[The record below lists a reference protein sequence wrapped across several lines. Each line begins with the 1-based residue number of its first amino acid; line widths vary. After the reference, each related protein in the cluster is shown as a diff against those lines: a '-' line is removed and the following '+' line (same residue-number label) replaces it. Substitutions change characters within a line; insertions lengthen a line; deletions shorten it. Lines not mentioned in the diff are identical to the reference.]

1 MSWDF
6 FRIWGTVFNCS
17 EFPTIALIAQQYGS
31 PSIESLSVSISTITL
46 APAFANDVFM
56 NLVDRQRKFCSKL
69 ISHRVANFFRAILD
83 LNLDLEAI
91 LRKTKSYWKYRL
103 ICNIRL
109 WFFCWHFLDLLSRY
123 CELLCVYSQSKY
135 QRSAGDVI
143 KKKQILNIIKDAVK
157 PNNLSSLEMFG
168 GTLELTNQWAR
179 YLLKKLDRHKCKG
192 TTEKIDNSHLGF

>member
-1 MSWDF
+1 MFWDF
-6 FRIWGTVFNCS
+6 FRIWGTVFNCG
-17 EFPTIALIAQQYGS
+17 EFPTIALIAPQYGS

-56 NLVDRQRKFCSKL
+56 NLVDRQSKFCSKL
-69 ISHRVANFFRAILD
+69 RSHRVANFFRAILD
-83 LNLDLEAI
+83 LNLELEAI

-109 WFFCWHFLDLLSRY
+109 WFFCWHFL
-123 CELLCVYSQSKY
+123 ELLCVYSQSKY

-192 TTEKIDNSHLGF
+192 TTEKIDNSHLSF